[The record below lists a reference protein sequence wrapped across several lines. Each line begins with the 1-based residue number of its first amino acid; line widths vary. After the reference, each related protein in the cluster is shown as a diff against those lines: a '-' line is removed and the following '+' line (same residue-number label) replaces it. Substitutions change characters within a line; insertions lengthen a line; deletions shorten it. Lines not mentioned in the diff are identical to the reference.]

1 MNSLFA
7 GLMKEAAQLTRTGR
21 LAEATDAIQRA
32 LRGGAEAEPGHA
44 PAAAPAP
51 NTDVTDAIDVT
62 RPMRPT

>member
-32 LRGGAEAEPGHA
+32 LRGGAGAEPGMR
-44 PAAAPAP
+44 
-51 NTDVTDAIDVT
+51 
-62 RPMRPT
+62 RPQRRHPTPM